1 VIETSAAQAAAST
14 RRGYLYAVSAYGLW
28 GLLPLYFLALAPT
41 SPFEV
46 VPWRILLSLVFCALL
61 ITVTRRWRDFVAIVR
76 QPRLVGTMALAGV
89 LIYINW
95 QVFLYGALTGHVVET
110 SLGYFINPIVTVFL
124 GVFFLRERLRPAQWV
139 AVGISLIA
147 VAVLAIGY
155 GSLPWIALVL
165 ASSFALYG
173 LIKKTVG
180 NRIDA
185 VTGLTLETAW
195 LTPVAVVQLF
205 VVAGIGGIT
214 FGSVSTAHTVLLL
227 AAGVITAVPLLLF
240 AGAASR
246 LPLIALGFVQFLAPV
261 MQFLVGVFVAHE
273 PMPPERLAGFA
284 LVWCALVV
292 LSADG
297 LIAGRRGRIQPVEP
311 I

>member
-1 VIETSAAQAAAST
+1 MIETSAAQVAAST

-46 VPWRILLSLVFCALL
+46 VPWRILFSLVFCALL

-76 QPRLVGTMALAGV
+76 QPRLVGTMALAGI

-165 ASSFALYG
+165 AFSFALYG

-180 NRIDA
+180 NRVDA

-195 LTPVAVVQLF
+195 LTPVAVVQLV

>member
-1 VIETSAAQAAAST
+1 MIETSAAQAAAST

-76 QPRLVGTMALAGV
+76 QPRLVGTMALAGI

-195 LTPVAVVQLF
+195 LTPVAVVQLV

>member
-1 VIETSAAQAAAST
+1 MIETSAAQAAAST

-139 AVGISLIA
+139 AVGTSLIA

-195 LTPVAVVQLF
+195 LTPVAVVQL
-205 VVAGIGGIT
+205 VIVAGIGGIT

-261 MQFLVGVFVAHE
+261 MQFLVGVLVAHE

-292 LSADG
+292 LSVDG

>member
-1 VIETSAAQAAAST
+1 MIEISAAQAAAST

-61 ITVTRRWRDFVAIVR
+61 ITATRRWRDFVAIVR

-139 AVGISLIA
+139 AVGTSLIA

-195 LTPVAVVQLF
+195 LTPVAVVQL
-205 VVAGIGGIT
+205 VIVAGIGGIT

-261 MQFLVGVFVAHE
+261 MQFLVGVLVAHE

-292 LSADG
+292 LSVDG

>member
-1 VIETSAAQAAAST
+1 MIETSAAQAAAST

-46 VPWRILLSLVFCALL
+46 VPWRILFSLVFCALL
-61 ITVTRRWRDFVAIVR
+61 ITVTRRWRDFVAIAR

-89 LIYINW
+89 LIYVNW
-95 QVFLYGALTGHVVET
+95 QVFLYGTLTGHVVET

-139 AVGISLIA
+139 AVGISLVA

-165 ASSFALYG
+165 AFSFALYG

-180 NRIDA
+180 NRVDA

-195 LTPVAVVQLF
+195 LTPVAVVQL
-205 VVAGIGGIT
+205 VIVAGIGGIT
-214 FGSVSTAHTVLLL
+214 FGTVSTAHTVLLL

-292 LSADG
+292 LSVDG
-297 LIAGRRGRIQPVEP
+297 LIAGRRNRIQPVEP

>member
-1 VIETSAAQAAAST
+1 MIETSAAQVAAST

-46 VPWRILLSLVFCALL
+46 VPWRILFSLVFCALL

-76 QPRLVGTMALAGV
+76 QPRLVGTMALAGI

-195 LTPVAVVQLF
+195 LTPVAVVQLV

>member
-1 VIETSAAQAAAST
+1 MIETSAAQAAAST
-14 RRGYLYAVSAYGLW
+14 RRGYLYAISAYGLW

-61 ITVTRRWRDFVAIVR
+61 ITVTRRWRDFVAILR

-95 QVFLYGALTGHVVET
+95 QVFLYGTLTGHVIET

-155 GSLPWIALVL
+155 GSLPWIALAL
-165 ASSFALYG
+165 ALSFALYG

-195 LTPVAVVQLF
+195 LTPVAVVQL
-205 VVAGIGGIT
+205 VIVAGIGGIT

-227 AAGVITAVPLLLF
+227 AAGIITAVPLLLF

-261 MQFLVGVFVAHE
+261 MQFLVGVLVAHE

-297 LIAGRRGRIQPVEP
+297 LIAGKRGRIQPVEP